1 MKPLKNLALV
11 NVIWG
16 HGRLMDPPGRGT
28 MWRFQT
34 TNPLLQGYTFI
45 PNYTDNGNNCGGL
58 THQVNQG
65 TDNMLFPESSGNC
78 GVCGDAYDEAEP
90 RRHEDGGVYGKK
102 IVSAV
107 YAPGQTIKTKG
118 TDHIKIIIY
127 RIINNNLISKLAYRE
142 FWRSLSVNFLNKLTH
157 VGDIRGVG
165 KF

>member
-28 MWRFQT
+28 MWRYQS

-58 THQVNQG
+58 GHQVNQG
-65 TDNMLFPESSGNC
+65 TDNLLFPESSGNC

-107 YAPGQTIKTKG
+107 YTPGQTIKTKG
-118 TDHIKIIIY
+118 T
-127 RIINNNLISKLAYRE
+127 
-142 FWRSLSVNFLNKLTH
+142 
-157 VGDIRGVG
+157 IRL
-165 KF
+165 K